1 MNVYPD
7 TVESEYV
14 NVAEVLFV
22 KLAGSEL
29 GVIVGAEG
37 DGDANATDTAQPAP
51 TRTRTQSNATSGLR
65 LALLTVL
72 FANRVT

>member
-1 MNVYPD
+1 MYPD

-37 DGDANATDTAQPAP
+37 GGDANATDTAQPAP
-51 TRTRTQSNATSGLR
+51 TKHENTEQRQQRPPPGAPRCPLRT
-65 LALLTVL
+65 
-72 FANRVT
+72 NRVT